1 MQGVT
6 FCNDLNQAVFVTYVV
21 FVYLCIFVVRSSVVS
36 NPGAPALLSSS
47 HNMQGVTTLHARR
60 NNMQGVTFCKFLF
73 EKSADFEV
81 QFLALQEEIDGIF
94 LSYIVVHGIPW
105 VCEALAK
112 SRHEFSQK
120 SQSCKKLRLACSLF
134 DMQGVTDCITM
145 FASIFICRQFF
156 FFMGLQLQEL
166 FQITISY
173 ALHVK

>member
-1 MQGVT
+1 M
-6 FCNDLNQAVFVTYVV
+6 
-21 FVYLCIFVVRSSVVS
+21 S

-94 LSYIVVHGIPW
+94 LSYIVVHGIPC

-134 DMQGVTDCITM
+134 NMQGVTDCT
-145 FASIFICRQFF
+145 FQTVGKSFSVPQVYLKQVFFDFILNLSNIWNC
-156 FFMGLQLQEL
+156 
-166 FQITISY
+166 
-173 ALHVK
+173 

>member
-1 MQGVT
+1 M
-6 FCNDLNQAVFVTYVV
+6 
-21 FVYLCIFVVRSSVVS
+21 S

-134 DMQGVTDCITM
+134 NMQGVTYCITEANSVEI
-145 FASIFICRQFF
+145 FAVDSFLAEKQTSKVEIP
-156 FFMGLQLQEL
+156 L
-166 FQITISY
+166 FWGFVLPSDFPKSGGDP
-173 ALHVK
+173 V

>member
-1 MQGVT
+1 M
-6 FCNDLNQAVFVTYVV
+6 
-21 FVYLCIFVVRSSVVS
+21 S

-94 LSYIVVHGIPW
+94 LSYIVVHGIPC

-134 DMQGVTDCITM
+134 DMQGVTDCNLY
-145 FASIFICRQFF
+145 FIIKKCLEDAKKTLFF
-156 FFMGLQLQEL
+156 FGVLWGR
-166 FQITISY
+166 
-173 ALHVK
+173 

>member
-1 MQGVT
+1 MQGIT

-94 LSYIVVHGIPW
+94 LSYIVVHGIPC

-134 DMQGVTDCITM
+134 NMQGVTYCIQ
-145 FASIFICRQFF
+145 FKFLLHIFF
-156 FFMGLQLQEL
+156 FLYSL
-166 FQITISY
+166 
-173 ALHVK
+173 

>member
-120 SQSCKKLRLACSLF
+120 SQSRKKLRLAAILAKLSFIIILLF
-134 DMQGVTDCITM
+134 YGYILIVIFLLIEIIRLSIYP
-145 FASIFICRQFF
+145 FAYLIEIN
-156 FFMGLQLQEL
+156 L
-166 FQITISY
+166 
-173 ALHVK
+173 LHI

>member
-1 MQGVT
+1 M
-6 FCNDLNQAVFVTYVV
+6 
-21 FVYLCIFVVRSSVVS
+21 S
-36 NPGAPALLSSS
+36 NPVAPALLSSS

-134 DMQGVTDCITM
+134 NMQGVTDCNIVEVLNNAM
-145 FASIFICRQFF
+145 A
-156 FFMGLQLQEL
+156 G
-166 FQITISY
+166 
-173 ALHVK
+173 V

>member
-1 MQGVT
+1 M
-6 FCNDLNQAVFVTYVV
+6 
-21 FVYLCIFVVRSSVVS
+21 S

-81 QFLALQEEIDGIF
+81 QFLVLQEEIDGIF
-94 LSYIVVHGIPW
+94 LSYIVVHGIPC

-134 DMQGVTDCITM
+134 NMQGVTDCTRRC
-145 FASIFICRQFF
+145 SVVTKKICLAAAQSTLQYRFVHLVRQD
-156 FFMGLQLQEL
+156 GSQRL
-166 FQITISY
+166 TIGQ
-173 ALHVK
+173 HVVTILLDD